1 VREKRETEKER
12 EKGREKEKEREKGR
26 ERERERKKEKERE
39 REKEREKEKE
49 RERER
54 DREMESRVPFF
65 VRVLTIPLAIH
76 SLRLPLVV
84 LHSTWTEM
92 MTSEI
97 FSSTADRLF
106 SLIVDCYNNILKTR
120 YPFDFFMRR
129 NFKSIF

>member
-1 VREKRETEKER
+1 V
-12 EKGREKEKEREKGR
+12 KEKEREG
-26 ERERERKKEKERE
+26 EREGGEREKGERGERE
-39 REKEREKEKE
+39 REKERKRKREKERKKERKRKRE